1 MLNIDVERVRAT
13 LREGFCGCKEIATLI
28 RLTARHSSD
37 DNVTPLLG
45 DFSLCRGQY
54 SKMVM
59 SLGSG
64 LQCLDTILCLAPS
77 VFGVPVVCHAP
88 FLLSLCP

>member
-1 MLNIDVERVRAT
+1 MLNIDVERARAT
-13 LREGFCGCKEIATLI
+13 LREDFRGCKEIATLI

-37 DNVTPLLG
+37 DSVTPPLG

-64 LQCLDTILCLAPS
+64 LQCLGTILCLAPP
-77 VFGVPVVCHAP
+77 VF
-88 FLLSLCP
+88 